1 MPARAVLAQVFQ
13 LLTLVRFLDVYQ
25 RFTYVDHTN
34 QPSPIPDEASR
45 FASHL
50 TAIPAIRYIVTRA
63 SHPAVTRDACRV
75 RLPLTEER
83 VSLLTGKKTSSL
95 LKQLHHRLRVAHP
108 PNLWI
113 TSSPFP
119 PFPALTPLFF
129 LPWHYSQKPNFP
141 RSAPSTLH
149 LVAISAATDTT
160 YSIPPL
166 QCHTLHRCRLTPA
179 A

>member
-108 PNLWI
+108 PILWI
-113 TSSPFP
+113 SN
-119 PFPALTPLFF
+119 PALNECKVPHHRWSFSRNYRGL
-129 LPWHYSQKPNFP
+129 K
-141 RSAPSTLH
+141 
-149 LVAISAATDTT
+149 AAKNQ
-160 YSIPPL
+160 YLKVSSIR
-166 QCHTLHRCRLTPA
+166 Q
-179 A
+179 